1 MEIQIRSGKLETEKC
16 PAVALF
22 LPQVPPG
29 AEAPN
34 SLAKTAYSSL
44 IARLYRQ
51 KDFTGKLEETA
62 WLYPP
67 EGGSERLLLVGLGE
81 WSNKATKENE
91 LRQNFQTAIGC
102 AVLAAR
108 KLALETLHLYLN
120 GPFVDKLGRRQAA
133 QWAAEALCLANYR
146 FLKYKSTTF
155 EKERTLRKATLV
167 ISDDR
172 LLAEAKEGVRAGQT
186 IGTWTCFARDLQ
198 NTPSNDLPPA
208 KLAEIAVEK
217 AAELKFA
224 SRIYDENGLRE
235 LGMGALLGV
244 GQGSVNPPR
253 FVVLEYNSAKNSRPG
268 APSTTAKESQEPI
281 VLVGKGITFDT
292 GGISIK
298 PSDDLD
304 LMKFDM
310 SGAAVVLATICALA
324 QLQVPLHVI
333 GLMPMAENMPSG
345 SAQRP
350 GDIVRTCN
358 GKTIE
363 VADTDAEGRLILAD
377 ALAYAQRYKPKAVID
392 LATLTGAIYTVL
404 SDTAAGL
411 FGNDA
416 SLIARLKHS
425 AERTGERVWEL
436 PLFPEFFE
444 YMKSD
449 IADIR
454 NIASKPSGGGAS
466 KGAAFLATFAEGYK
480 WAHLDIAAMAHPRE
494 DKPLTPKGGSGY
506 GVRLL
511 VQFCRDWT
519 E

>member
-1 MEIQIRSGKLETEKC
+1 
-16 PAVALF
+16 
-22 LPQVPPG
+22 
-29 AEAPN
+29 
-34 SLAKTAYSSL
+34 
-44 IARLYRQ
+44 
-51 KDFTGKLEETA
+51 
-62 WLYPP
+62 
-67 EGGSERLLLVGLGE
+67 
-81 WSNKATKENE
+81 
-91 LRQNFQTAIGC
+91 
-102 AVLAAR
+102 
-108 KLALETLHLYLN
+108 
-120 GPFVDKLGRRQAA
+120 
-133 QWAAEALCLANYR
+133 LANYR
-146 FLKYKSTTF
+146 FLKYKSTIPDK
-155 EKERTLRKATLV
+155 EKPLRNATLL
-167 ISDDR
+167 INDDR
-172 LLAEAKEGVRAGQT
+172 QMAEAKEGVRVGQI
-186 IGTWTCFARDLQ
+186 IGAWTCFARDLQ

-208 KLAEIAVEK
+208 KLAAIAADK
-217 AAELKFA
+217 AAELKFDC
-224 SRIYDENGLRE
+224 RVYDEKGLRE

-253 FVVLEYNSAKNSRPG
+253 FAVLEYNPAKNSR
-268 APSTTAKESQEPI
+268 QENGPI

-298 PSDDLD
+298 PSDDMD

-324 QLQVPLHVI
+324 QLQMPLHVI

-377 ALAYAQRYKPKAVID
+377 ALAYAHRYKPKAVID

-416 SLIARLKHS
+416 SLIARLKKS

-449 IADIR
+449 VADIR
-454 NIASKPSGGGAS
+454 NIAAKPSGGGAS

-511 VQFCRDWT
+511 LQFCRDWLD
-519 E
+519 

>member
-1 MEIQIRSGKLETEKC
+1 MEIQISAGKLETAKC
-16 PAVALF
+16 PALALL
-22 LPQVPPG
+22 LPQ
-29 AEAPN
+29 EASN
-34 SLAKTAYSSL
+34 ALAKNVYSAL
-44 IARLYRQ
+44 IARVYRQ
-51 KDFTGKLEETA
+51 KDFAGKLEETV

-67 EGGSERLLLVGLGE
+67 EGAERLLLVGLGE
-81 WSNKATKENE
+81 WSNKIKETDA
-91 LRQNFQTAIGC
+91 RQNFQNAIGH
-102 AVLAAR
+102 AVQAAR
-108 KLALETLHLYLN
+108 KLAIEELSISLE
-120 GPFVDKLGRRQAA
+120 GPFVEKFGYRLTA
-133 QWAAEALCLANYR
+133 QYVAEALCLANYR
-146 FLKYKSTTF
+146 FLKYKSTVP
-155 EKERTLRKATLV
+155 EKEKPLQKATLLFG
-167 ISDDR
+167 DER
-172 LLAEAKEGVRAGQT
+172 QAAEIKEGLRIGQI
-186 IGTWTCFARDLQ
+186 IGAWTCFARDLQ

-208 KLAEIAVEK
+208 RLAEIAAEQAAALKIACTVHDEK
-217 AAELKFA
+217 
-224 SRIYDENGLRE
+224 SIRE

-253 FVVLEYNSAKNSRPG
+253 FVVLEYKPHNQSRAENSPLL
-268 APSTTAKESQEPI
+268 
-281 VLVGKGITFDT
+281 LVGKGITFDT

-298 PSDDLD
+298 PADNMD
-304 LMKFDM
+304 LMKYDM
-310 SGAAVVLATICALA
+310 SGAAVVLATIAALA

-333 GLMPMAENMPSG
+333 GLMPMAENMPGG

-377 ALAYAQRYKPKAVID
+377 ALAYAHRYKPKAVID
-392 LATLTGAIYTVL
+392 LATLTGAIYTAL
-404 SDTAAGL
+404 GETAAGL
-411 FGNDA
+411 FSNDA
-416 SLIARLKHS
+416 GLTTRLKKS

-449 IADIR
+449 VADIR

-494 DKPLTPKGGSGY
+494 DKPLVPKGGSGY

-511 VQFCRDWT
+511 LQYCRDLG

>member
-1 MEIQIRSGKLETEKC
+1 MEIQIRAGKLETEKC

-22 LPQVPPG
+22 LPQETP
-29 AEAPN
+29 
-34 SLAKTAYSSL
+34 SLTNKGIYTAL
-44 IARLYRQ
+44 ISRVQRQ
-51 KDFTGKLEETA
+51 KDFAGKLEETL

-67 EGGSERLLLVGLGE
+67 EGGAERLLLAGIGE
-81 WSNKATKENE
+81 WSGKGPNENVA
-91 LRQNFQTAIGC
+91 RQNFQYAISH
-102 AVLAAR
+102 AVQAAR
-108 KLALETLHLYLN
+108 KLPIEHLSLSLE
-120 GPFVDKLGRRQAA
+120 GPVVEKFGYRLAA
-133 QWAAEALCLANYR
+133 QWAAEALWLANYR
-146 FLKYKSTTF
+146 FLQYKSSVP
-155 EKERTLRKATLV
+155 EKEKPLARVTLLGPDGRH
-167 ISDDR
+167 S
-172 LLAEAKEGVRAGQT
+172 AEIKEGARLGEI
-186 IGTWTCFARDLQ
+186 IGKWTCLARDLQ
-198 NTPSNDLPPA
+198 NTPANDLTPG
-208 KLAEIAVEK
+208 KLAAIAAEK
-217 AAELKFA
+217 AAELKMA
-224 SRIYDENGLRE
+224 CHVYDEKALHD

-244 GQGSVNPPR
+244 GQGSAHPPR
-253 FVVLEYNSAKNSRPG
+253 FVALEYQPPNQAKSVNG
-268 APSTTAKESQEPI
+268 PI

-298 PSDDLD
+298 SSDDLD

-310 SGAAVVLATICALA
+310 SGAAVVLAAICALA
-324 QLQVPLHVI
+324 ELQSPLPLVA
-333 GLMPMAENMPSG
+333 LMPMAENMPSG
-345 SAQRP
+345 TAQRP

-377 ALAYAQRYKPKAVID
+377 ALAYAHRYQPQAVID

-416 SLIARLKHS
+416 NLIARLKKS

-454 NIASKPSGGGAS
+454 NIASKPSGGGSS

-480 WAHLDIAAMAHPRE
+480 WAHLDIAAVAHPRE
-494 DKPLTPKGGSGY
+494 DKPLVPKGGSGY